1 MTAVLALPE
10 DFIQGVMRGDNP
22 DLRLI
27 VSGDRPL
34 EPLLLLWVGQSAS
47 DILSAFQGGVYAVLE
62 LYEEDPPPGLTRD
75 QVVLDINLRYIR
87 LALGRGGLFHTEE
100 VSATRALP
108 IPLHYGL
115 ALLAYLAL
123 SAAPLSAPIYSGSWL
138 SFQRRL
144 RCVGRGTAGGYFG
157 GVLAGGLAL
166 FLLLAPG
173 LAGLGRGGILPLVG
187 AALAMA
193 LYCSLFC
200 GLCCLLTEGTAGCG
214 TASFALALAFLALAG
229 GIVPPVLMPA
239 GLQRLIGLSPVTWLM
254 ELAAWA
260 MGYEVPPATWLCLAL
275 SALGMAALSLALYQ
289 RRTDRQEVEP

>member
-1 MTAVLALPE
+1 VTAVLALPE

-123 SAAPLSAPIYSGSWL
+123 SAPIYSGSWL

-144 RCVGRGTAGGYFG
+144 RCVGRGTARGYFG

-200 GLCCLLTEGTAGCG
+200 GLCCLLTEGAAGCG
-214 TASFALALAFLALAG
+214 TASFALALAFLALAF
-229 GIVPPVLMPA
+229 
-239 GLQRLIGLSPVTWLM
+239 
-254 ELAAWA
+254 
-260 MGYEVPPATWLCLAL
+260 LAL
-275 SALGMAALSLALYQ
+275 SATGMAALSLVLYQ
-289 RRTDRQEVEP
+289 RRTDRREVEP

>member
-1 MTAVLALPE
+1 M
-10 DFIQGVMRGDNP
+10 
-22 DLRLI
+22 
-27 VSGDRPL
+27 
-34 EPLLLLWVGQSAS
+34 GQSAS

-200 GLCCLLTEGTAGCG
+200 GLCCLLTEGAASCG
-214 TASFALALAFLALAG
+214 TASFALALAFLALIPYLAFWGAAALAPAVRWSPVALYLRAG
-229 GIVPPVLMPA
+229 GGSWGD
-239 GLQRLIGLSPVTWLM
+239 GLA
-254 ELAAWA
+254 LAAGA
-260 MGYEVPPATWLCLAL
+260 AAVLAL
-275 SALGMAALSLALYQ
+275 AWAAETKKKPA
-289 RRTDRQEVEP
+289 V